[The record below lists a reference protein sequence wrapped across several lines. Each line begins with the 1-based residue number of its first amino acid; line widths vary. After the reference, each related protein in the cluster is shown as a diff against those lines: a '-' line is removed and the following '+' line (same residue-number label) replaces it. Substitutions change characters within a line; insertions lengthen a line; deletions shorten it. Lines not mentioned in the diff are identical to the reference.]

1 MFVNHTL
8 FALAALVCSLAVTEQ
23 AFSQSSPLGTE
34 SKVKNYL
41 PHMTWPEVEALAQRT
56 DMVIIPVGALEQHG
70 HHLPIGSDI
79 LNGIERAKLIAQ
91 RTDAL
96 VAPILLPGNSAF
108 HLGFPGTITLS
119 LETIQSVYV

>member
-8 FALAALVCSLAVTEQ
+8 FAVAALVCSLAVAGQ

-70 HHLPIGSDI
+70 HHLPIGTDI
-79 LNGIERAKLIAQ
+79 LNGIERAKTHSTENGRPRCA
-91 RTDAL
+91 DS
-96 VAPILLPGNSAF
+96 APGELSVSSRFPRDYHAV
-108 HLGFPGTITLS
+108 LGDYP
-119 LETIQSVYV
+119 ECVR